1 MFLEKCKYI
10 VKEKR
15 MLEYI
20 TDKIEISS
28 DDSASENSNEEKPD
42 EKNMYR
48 MYLVFIFEIFWVIL
62 DYWWNTQLK

>member
-48 MYLVFIFEIFWVIL
+48 MYLVFIFEIF
-62 DYWWNTQLK
+62 

>member
-20 TDKIEISS
+20 TGKIEISS

-42 EKNMYR
+42 EKIMYR
-48 MYLVFIFEIFWVIL
+48 MYLVFIFEIF
-62 DYWWNTQLK
+62 